1 MLKLSHI
8 SCRVDNLQEAWKKIT
23 EMGFKIEWGSNN
35 INKNGRRIYLLIA
48 YIFYLCEK
56 NMIKKINKKL

>member
-8 SCRVDNLQEAWKKIT
+8 SCRVDNLQEAWKIIT

-35 INKNGRRIYLLIA
+35 INKNGRRIYLLIS

>member
-8 SCRVDNLQEAWKKIT
+8 SCRVDNLQEASKKIT

-48 YIFYLCEK
+48 YIFYLYEK

>member
-1 MLKLSHI
+1 M
-8 SCRVDNLQEAWKKIT
+8 KKIT

>member
-8 SCRVDNLQEAWKKIT
+8 SCRVDNLQEAWKIIT

-48 YIFYLCEK
+48 YISYLCEK